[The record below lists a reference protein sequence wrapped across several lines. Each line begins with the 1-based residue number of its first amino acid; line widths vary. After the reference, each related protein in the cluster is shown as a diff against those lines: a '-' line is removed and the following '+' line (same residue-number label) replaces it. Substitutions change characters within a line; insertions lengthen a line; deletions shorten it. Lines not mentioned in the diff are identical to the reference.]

1 MEVTPE
7 QIQQLLD
14 GLRSQP
20 ALLESFKKALGLEEE
35 KSSFHA
41 KTYSRLEKF
50 AGDDN
55 QWQEWVFNLIM
66 ITKRVSVKMGEASL

>member
-1 MEVTPE
+1 MV
-7 QIQQLLD
+7 D

-20 ALLESFKKALGLEEE
+20 VLLESFKKALGLES
-35 KSSFHA
+35 KKNGFHA

-50 AGDDN
+50 SGDDN

-66 ITKRVSVKMGEASL
+66 ITNNVIVKRGEARARISLK